1 MGTLLVDPSV
11 DDARC
16 RRESACRALYPTT
29 DESFRCHCGD
39 PSVALLAVWRA
50 GGRHEFVLPCL
61 WAVDDQAR
69 ARCGSG

>member
-29 DESFRCHCGD
+29 DESFQCHCGN
-39 PSVALLAVWRA
+39 PSAAMLSLSRA
-50 GGRHEFVLPCL
+50 RGRDQFVLPCL

-69 ARCGSG
+69 ARFGSG